1 MMIREKGFLG
11 EAYDRAVKLLESLN
25 RVTVY
30 GGLDKSEMRIVRLA
44 LACLRELLEV
54 LGDKH
59 GRRCFA

>member
-1 MMIREKGFLG
+1 MTHEKNFLG
-11 EAYDRAVKLLESLN
+11 DAYDKAVKLLESLN

-30 GGLDKSEMRIVRLA
+30 GELDKSEMRIVRLA

-54 LGDKH
+54 LGDRH

>member
-1 MMIREKGFLG
+1 MTHEKNFLG
-11 EAYDRAVKLLESLN
+11 DAYDKAVKLLESLN

-59 GRRCFA
+59 DRRRFA